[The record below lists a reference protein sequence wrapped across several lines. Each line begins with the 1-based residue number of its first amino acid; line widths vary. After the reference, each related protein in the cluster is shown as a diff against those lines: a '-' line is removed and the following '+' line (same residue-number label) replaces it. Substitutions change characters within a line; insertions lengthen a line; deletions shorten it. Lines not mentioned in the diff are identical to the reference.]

1 MESGYTPPSPRPSLQ
16 QLMTKLNAF
25 AEDYTLT
32 MEDLSVSI
40 DLLRLNAYQDP
51 PVLNAS
57 PAN

>member
-1 MESGYTPPSPRPSLQ
+1 
-16 QLMTKLNAF
+16 MTKLNAF

-32 MEDLSVSI
+32 MEDSSVPI

-51 PVLNAS
+51 LVLNSS